1 MRLNVKRYL
10 ISRKTVLA
18 LLLLLFF
25 SLVLSWVVPQ
35 QFSTSPELF
44 AKWRETHQAW
54 LPVTDLLGLH
64 RLFTAS
70 WFVVLLFFFLV
81 SLAIATLDQFR
92 LARTKT
98 FGPDVAH
105 PASPGLRKEHAP
117 FSSDLAMPVETLAG
131 RLRREGYFRIA
142 ENADGLRFVKHP
154 WGYWGRFLLHL
165 GILVAVASS
174 LGIAA
179 TEKRAIVRLEE
190 GETLFPGSPWL
201 FEEHGL
207 LSGPLLL
214 DEALLLDRVTPEFR
228 PQGGVRNVTSEVLFI
243 APGSGETSSRTIAI
257 APILKH
263 KGLRIYQEK
272 NFGNAFHVVL
282 TDEAGQ
288 QGVMVLDMP
297 SPVAPGQA
305 SYGNF
310 DFTEIPYRVKAKY
323 YMDAGQ
329 QTLAGDHPL
338 LVIRLEDSA
347 DTVIGELSLKKGES
361 GQIGPYQARLA
372 EVKKWAG
379 FIFLDTPFIGGVFFG
394 FFLFILGT
402 VLTYFAV
409 PRECYCQ
416 SYDGGVRL
424 FWKGSGWP
432 QQHGAEYEAV
442 LQRLKNRERP

>member
-1 MRLNVKRYL
+1 MPLNVTHQLTAKR
-10 ISRKTVLA
+10 TVLSLLF
-18 LLLLLFF
+18 LLLVAVVVSFF
-25 SLVLSWVVPQ
+25 IPQ
-35 QFSTSPELF
+35 RFSTPPNLF
-44 AKWRETHQAW
+44 AKWQETHQAW
-54 LPVTDLLGLH
+54 LPVTEALDLH
-64 RLFTAS
+64 RLFTAP
-70 WFVVLLFFFLV
+70 WFIILLLFFLV
-81 SLAIATLDQFR
+81 SLALSTYQQFK
-92 LARTKT
+92 LARHKT
-98 FGPDVAH
+98 FALNLPFF
-105 PASPGLRKEHAP
+105 PADQYKKQAAFPPGL
-117 FSSDLAMPVETLAG
+117 AMSAETLA
-131 RLRREGYFRIA
+131 RSLRREGYFKVA
-142 ENADGLRFVKHP
+142 ENNGEERFVKHP
-154 WGYWGRFLLHL
+154 WGYWGKFLLHL
-165 GILVAVASS
+165 GILIAVASS

-179 TEKRAIVRLEE
+179 TEKRGIARLEE
-190 GETLFPGSPWL
+190 GETLLPGSPWL

-207 LSGPLLL
+207 LTGPLRLE
-214 DEALLLDRVTPEFR
+214 EALLLDRVTPEFR

-416 SYDGGVRL
+416 RYDGGVRL